1 MSGVCSTHG
10 GEAVCIQNFDGG
22 NLREKD
28 HLEGLGVDGG
38 IPYSYETCVPQT
50 AGIFLLVQENS

>member
-1 MSGVCSTHG
+1 M
-10 GEAVCIQNFDGG
+10 GG

-28 HLEGLGVDGG
+28 HLKDLGVDGR

-50 AGIFLLVQENS
+50 AGIFLIAEENAASFSRKTLFQELVS